1 MTISQRLSALT
12 AQQRETLAERLGA
25 AAGTVA
31 AEPVAVIGIGC
42 RLPGGVASPD
52 DLWQLLAEGRD
63 VVAPVP
69 EGRRTPGDGT
79 DALDAQV
86 RERLHRGGFLDD
98 VAHFDA
104 EFFGISPREAEA
116 MDPQQRLLLEVAW
129 ETLEH
134 AGTVPARLAG
144 SRTGVFVGAY
154 YNEYLQ
160 RGLADSETLDAYTL
174 TGGLHSVLAGR
185 LSYVLDLRGP
195 CLAVDSACSSS
206 LTAVHL
212 ACQSLRLRE
221 SDTALAGGV
230 NLILDVGISRSLE
243 EYGLLAQG
251 GRCRT
256 FDAGADGIVRTEGC
270 ALVLLKRLSDALRD
284 QDRVLAVVRGSA
296 VNQDGRSNGLTAP
309 SGTAQRDLLRDAL
322 TRSGVDPAHVG
333 MIETHGTG
341 TALGDP
347 IEVEALA
354 EVYGAGQSGRCAL
367 GAVKTNL
374 GHSEAVSG
382 VTGLIKTVLAVGR
395 GVVPRNL
402 HFTELNPNISL
413 DGTRLFV
420 PTEDTAWPVEGPPRL
435 AAVSAFGMGGTNA
448 HLLVEQAPAPRKAP
462 PAPTATATADAPLLF
477 PLSGATDAHLRG
489 AARRLAEWLTGP
501 GADTPLTD
509 VGHTLALRR
518 AHHAARLTVVAGDR
532 PALLDRLHRFL
543 AGEIASGNSEGTV
556 SRAADRGVVW
566 VFSGHGSQWTG
577 MGAELLA
584 HDPAF
589 ARVVDELDPVYAEET
604 GTSLRAALRED
615 LRTAP
620 ADRVQPLLFALQVAL
635 AEVWRAHGVRPSA
648 VIGHSMGEIAAA
660 VVAGALTRTDG
671 ARLICRRSLLL
682 RAVAGH
688 GAMAALDLDAD
699 ATERLLAG
707 REGLSAAILA
717 APDSTVVS
725 GPPDAVDALVADATA
740 AGINV
745 RRLASDVAFHSPA
758 MDPLCAQLRDAIA
771 ELPWSEPDLPFYSS
785 TYGGGR
791 HTGPLDTGHWVANLR
806 NPVRFGAAV
815 AAAAADGHRL
825 FAEISPHPVVART
838 LRRTLDSAGADDAV
852 VVASLRRDE
861 PQRATLLEQLG
872 TLHCHGVELDW
883 TRVHPHGGPTGLP
896 TTAFQRRRHW
906 RAGVPAGAVA
916 QRRTADGPLGVP
928 AELAA
933 FPDARVWE
941 RPAGPTTPVD
951 HDACLENAW
960 AAARATGLDPS
971 GITDFALRD
980 TPPAGAVIRLQTTVR
995 RTGPLTAEW
1004 RLHWRA
1010 QDGTWHLLADAELAE
1025 DGRGGV
1031 PADWVYRTE
1040 WRARPLPEG
1049 RDRAPGRWL
1058 VVDGAG
1064 LGDSVRDLVESRG
1077 GTAVSVPA
1085 GDLLD
1090 LPPQE
1095 LAQRLPALDAV
1106 DHVLYCAALDTPPD
1120 EPESPVWAR
1129 RLTVGLL
1136 RLARLLAVR
1145 GHGRPRLHLVTRY
1158 AQTVGDEPRVAPAQ
1172 AVLWGLGRGLAVELT
1187 EVWGGLTDLDDT
1199 DPAEAARLLLAEAT
1213 RSDGEDQVAF
1223 RAGRRHVTRLVR
1235 GKLDDGPSGTL
1246 GPDGCHL
1253 VVGASGSIGPSL
1265 IDRLATLGARHLV
1278 LLTRRELTGPAAD
1291 TAARLRAGGTAVTEV
1306 RADVA
1311 DGTAMT
1317 ALFARFGADLPPLHG
1332 VFNAAMAGGYTELA
1346 DLTDEDI
1353 ALMLRPKVDGSV
1365 LLHRLSAGHEV
1376 RHFVLFSS
1384 TAALLGAR
1392 GLTHYAAANYFLD
1405 SLARHRRA
1413 LGQPA
1418 LVIDWGIWGE
1428 AFGQVHYS
1436 DLMAASGLRPMP
1448 DTTAVRALDSL
1459 LFDDGTH
1466 AVIAAVDWPVLADAY
1481 RSRIALHLIDEVAP
1495 ERKPTHRPSAPGQE
1509 AARVLAATGAARAR
1523 LLQEFVRATVAG
1535 LLGFDSPSRLG
1546 TDQRFFQ
1553 IGMDSLTA
1561 SRTQAQ
1567 LARDLGHDIPA
1578 AAVFNY
1584 PTVEALTEYL
1594 LEELTDDPAEIATP
1608 GTTPPETAPAAQ
1620 DTPAEDLSEDELIRR
1635 LTERLGPL

>member
-1 MTISQRLSALT
+1 MSISQRLSDLAPP
-12 AQQRETLAERLGA
+12 QREALAERLGA
-25 AAGTVA
+25 AAGAVTS
-31 AEPVAVIGIGC
+31 EPVAVIGMGC

-52 DLWQLLAEGRD
+52 DLWRLLAEGRD
-63 VVAPVP
+63 VVGPVP
-69 EGRRTPGDGT
+69 GSRRAPAAGT
-79 DALDAQV
+79 DGLDAPA
-86 RERLHRGGFLDD
+86 RERLHHGGFLAD
-98 VAHFDA
+98 VTGFDA
-104 EFFGISPREAEA
+104 EFFGIAPREAEA

-160 RGLADSETLDAYTL
+160 RGLADPETLDAYTL

-185 LSYVLDLRGP
+185 ISYLLDLRGP

-230 NLILDVGISRSLE
+230 NLILDVGISHSLE
-243 EYGLLAQG
+243 EFGLLAGG

-284 QDRVLAVVRGSA
+284 GDRVLAVLRGSG

-309 SGTAQRDLLRDAL
+309 SGTAQRDLLRSTV
-322 TRSGVDPAHVG
+322 TRAGVDPTQVG
-333 MIETHGTG
+333 MVEAHGTG

-420 PTEDTAWPVEGPPRL
+420 PVEDTPWPVQGPPRL

-448 HLLVEQAPAPRKAP
+448 HVLVEQAPRTAGTA
-462 PAPTATATADAPLLF
+462 PAPAVDSPLLF
-477 PLSGATDAHLRG
+477 PLSGATDAGLRG
-489 AARRLAEWLTGP
+489 TARRLADWLDGP
-501 GADTPLTD
+501 GADTPLAD
-509 VGHTLALRR
+509 VGHTLTLRR
-518 AHHAARLTVVAGDR
+518 THHPARLTVVAEDR
-532 PALLDRLHRFL
+532 PALVDRLRRFL
-543 AGEIASGNSEGTV
+543 AGEIAVGNSEGTV
-556 SRAADRGVVW
+556 TRAADRGVVW

-577 MGAELLA
+577 MGTELLA
-584 HDPAF
+584 HDPVF
-589 ARVVDELDPVYAEET
+589 AQVIDELDPVYAEET
-604 GTSLRAALRED
+604 GVPLRDALRED

-620 ADRVQPLLFALQVAL
+620 ADRVQPLLYALQVAL
-635 AEVWRAHGVRPSA
+635 AEVWRAHGVPPAA

-660 VVAGALTRTDG
+660 VAAGALDRRDG
-671 ARLICRRSLLL
+671 ARLVCRRSRLL
-682 RAVAGH
+682 RAVAGR
-688 GAMAALDLDAD
+688 GAMAALDLDAE
-699 ATERLLAG
+699 AAERLLAG
-707 REGLSAAILA
+707 HEGLTAAILA
-717 APDSTVVS
+717 APRSTVVS
-725 GPPDAVDALVADATA
+725 GPPQAVDALVADATA
-740 AGINV
+740 AGVIA
-745 RRLASDVAFHSPA
+745 RRLASDVAFHGPA
-758 MDPLCAQLRDAIA
+758 MDPLCDRLRSDIA
-771 ELPWSEPDLPFYSS
+771 DLRWAEPEIPFYSS
-785 TYGGGR
+785 TYDGSR
-791 HTGPLDTGHWVANLR
+791 YTGVLDTAHWVANLR

-815 AAAAADGHRL
+815 AAAAAAGHRL
-825 FAEISPHPVVART
+825 FAELSPHPVVRHA
-838 LRRTLDSAGADDAV
+838 LRQTLDAADADDAV

-861 PQRATLLEQLG
+861 PERATLLAHLG
-872 TLHCHGVELDW
+872 ALHCQGVRLDW
-883 TRVHPHGGPTGLP
+883 PRLHPAGELAALP
-896 TTAFQRRRHW
+896 PTAFAHRRHW
-906 RAGVPAGAVA
+906 RAGAAVL
-916 QRRTADGPLGVP
+916 RRTAHPTLGTP

-941 RPAGPTTPVD
+941 KPVEPGTALD
-951 HDACLENAW
+951 RQYCLEHAW
-960 AAARATGLDPS
+960 AAAGAMGLDS
-971 GITDFALRD
+971 SAVTDFAAREEPPRAD
-980 TPPAGAVIRLQTTVR
+980 TTRLQTTVR
-995 RTGPLTAEW
+995 RTGPGTADW
-1004 RLHWRA
+1004 QLHRRA
-1010 QDGTWHLLADAELAE
+1010 EDGPWQLLADARLAE
-1025 DGRGGV
+1025 DEQSGV

-1040 WRARPLPEG
+1040 WRPLPLPDG
-1049 RDRAPGRWL
+1049 PAGDAGRWL
-1058 VVDGAG
+1058 VVDGG
-1064 LGDSVRDLVESRG
+1064 GIGDAVRAQVAAHGGTVTVVPASDLRDLTSE
-1077 GTAVSVPA
+1077 
-1085 GDLLD
+1085 
-1090 LPPQE
+1090 E
-1095 LAQRLPALDAV
+1095 LAARLPGVADV
-1106 DHVLYCAALDTPPD
+1106 DHVLYCAALDSPDD
-1120 EPESPVWAR
+1120 EPESPRWAN
-1129 RLTVGLL
+1129 RLTVELL
-1136 RLARLLAVR
+1136 RLARLLAGPGR
-1145 GHGRPRLHLVTRY
+1145 GRARLHLVTRY
-1158 AQTVGDEPRVAPAQ
+1158 AQTVADETRVVPAQ

-1187 EVWGGLTDLDDT
+1187 EIWGSLTDLDDT
-1199 DPAEAARLLLAEAT
+1199 SPAAAARLLCAEAT

-1223 RAGRRHVTRLVR
+1223 RGGERYVTRLVR
-1235 GKLDDGPSGTL
+1235 GKLDAGTTGTL
-1246 GPDGCHL
+1246 DPGGCHL
-1253 VVGASGSIGPSL
+1253 VVGAGGSIGPSL
-1265 IDRLATLGARHLV
+1265 VDRLATLGARHLV
-1278 LLTRRELTGPAAD
+1278 LLTRGGLTGAAAD
-1291 TAARLRAGGTAVTEV
+1291 TAARLRAQGTAVTEV

-1311 DGTAMT
+1311 DERAMT
-1317 ALFARFGADLPPLHG
+1317 ELFARFGADLPELHG

-1346 DLTDEDI
+1346 DLTDEDV

-1365 LLHRLSAGHEV
+1365 LLHRLSAGHDV

-1413 LGQPA
+1413 LGRPA

-1436 DLMAASGLRPMP
+1436 ELMSDSGLRPMP
-1448 DTTAVRALDSL
+1448 DTLAVRALDSL
-1459 LFDDGTH
+1459 LFADDIHTVV
-1466 AVIAAVDWPVLADAY
+1466 ASVDWPTLAEAY

-1495 ERKPTHRPSAPGQE
+1495 ARATAGRRTAPGQE
-1509 AARVLAATGAARAR
+1509 AARVLAATGEARGR
-1523 LLQEFVRATVAG
+1523 LLTEFVRATVAD
-1535 LLGFDSPSRLG
+1535 LLGFESPRQLG

-1553 IGMDSLTA
+1553 IGMDSMTA
-1561 SRTQAQ
+1561 SRTQVR
-1567 LARDLGHDIPA
+1567 LSRDLGCDLPA

-1584 PTVEALTEYL
+1584 PTVESLTEYL
-1594 LEELTDDPAEIATP
+1594 LTELGGDDAEDTPPAEGTP
-1608 GTTPPETAPAAQ
+1608 RPTTPASSTSPSGTSPT
-1620 DTPAEDLSEDELIRR
+1620 DDLSEDELIRR